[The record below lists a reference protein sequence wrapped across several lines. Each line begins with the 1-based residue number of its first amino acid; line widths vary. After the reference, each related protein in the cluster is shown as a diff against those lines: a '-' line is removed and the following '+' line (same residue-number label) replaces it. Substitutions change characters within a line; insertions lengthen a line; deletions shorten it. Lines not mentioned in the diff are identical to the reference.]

1 MERPA
6 MSLSAWEQHSLDS
19 IQDGL
24 TRSDPALVAL
34 LTTFS
39 RLASDD
45 EMPVSERIRAGSHRA
60 IRYPRRQR
68 RHPSRD
74 NVRRRARRV
83 YRRLG
88 LQRAVLI
95 LLLLTTAA
103 LLAIALALNAGNGHG
118 ACTESWPMACA
129 GPAPAHNPGSG

>member
-1 MERPA
+1 

-19 IQDGL
+19 IENGL

-39 RLASDD
+39 RLASDQ
-45 EMPVSERIRAGSHRA
+45 EMPVSERIRAGSRRA

-74 NVRRRARRV
+74 KVRRHARRV
-83 YRRLG
+83 YQRLG

-95 LLLLTTAA
+95 LLLLDNSRTVRDR
-103 LLAIALALNAGNGHG
+103 
-118 ACTESWPMACA
+118 A
-129 GPAPAHNPGSG
+129 GPQRRQRPRCMH